1 LFRAEFG
8 DGSGQVDFMARALE
22 LAERALGV
30 SSPNPAVGAV
40 IVKDGRIVGEGWT
53 QPPGQ
58 AHAEVVALEQ
68 AGDAAG
74 GATMYVTLEPCCHF
88 GRTPPCTDA
97 LIRARVRAVH
107 MATIDPNP
115 LVAGGGRRDLD
126 KAGIETVLGE
136 YEREARRL
144 NEGYFK
150 FITRG
155 LPFVAVKWAMTLDGK
170 IATRTGSSFW
180 VTGAAARARVARL
193 RALSDAVLVG
203 VGTVLADDPR
213 LTVRPEAFPAA
224 LRAPL
229 DHLARRQPLRVVL
242 DSQARTPPT
251 ARLVTGEL
259 PGETLILVTE
269 RAPDERRTALEAT
282 AAEVVVVPELDGR
295 VHPAVA
301 MRLLA
306 ERRGITSVL
315 VEAGGTLVAALLEAR
330 LVDKVYAFL
339 APKVVGGVAAPT
351 PVEGTGC
358 PEMGQAVTLR
368 DLQVEQLGDDVLIAG
383 YVPPVPDEE
392 REGLAIASQAAPQAA
407 SG

>member
-1 LFRAEFG
+1 
-8 DGSGQVDFMARALE
+8 MARALE
-22 LAERALGV
+22 LAERALGI

-40 IVKDGRIVGEGWT
+40 LVKDGRIVGEGWT

-58 AHAEVVALEQ
+58 AHAEIVALEQ
-68 AGDAAG
+68 AGDAAA

-97 LIRARVRAVH
+97 LIRARVEAVH
-107 MATIDPNP
+107 MAIIDPNP
-115 LVAGGGRRDLD
+115 LVAGGGRRQLD
-126 KAGIETVLGE
+126 KAGIRTALGE
-136 YEREARRL
+136 YEREARQL

-180 VTGAAARARVARL
+180 VTGESARARVARL

-213 LTVRPEAFPAA
+213 LTVRPESFPPA
-224 LRAPL
+224 LRERL
-229 DHLARRQPLRVVL
+229 DPVACRQPLRVVL

-251 ARLVTGEL
+251 ARLVSGEL
-259 PGETLILVTE
+259 PGHTLILITE
-269 RAPDERRTALEAT
+269 HAPDERRAALEAT
-282 AAEVVVVPELDGR
+282 AAEVVVVPDLARR

-306 ERRGITSVL
+306 ERHGITSVL
-315 VEAGGTLVAALLEAR
+315 VEAGGTLVATLLEAR

-339 APKVVGGVAAPT
+339 APKLVGGAAAPT

-358 PEMGQAVTLR
+358 PEMGQAATLH
-368 DLQVEQLGDDVLIAG
+368 DMTVERLGDDVLVAG
-383 YVPPVPDEE
+383 YLPMAPDDATD
-392 REGLAIASQAAPQAA
+392 GLAVASHAAPNTAG
-407 SG
+407 S